1 MNNIK
6 IFRQEQG
13 MTVRELAQKANIAV
27 GYISTLEND
36 DDGHTNPSKETM
48 IKVAKALGKT
58 VPDVFFPAVKKNK
71 GE

>member
-58 VPDVFFPAVKKNK
+58 VPDVFFSAVKEK
-71 GE
+71 

>member
-13 MTVRELAQKANIAV
+13 MTVKELAQKANIAV

-58 VPDVFFPAVKKNK
+58 VPDVFFPAVKEK
-71 GE
+71 